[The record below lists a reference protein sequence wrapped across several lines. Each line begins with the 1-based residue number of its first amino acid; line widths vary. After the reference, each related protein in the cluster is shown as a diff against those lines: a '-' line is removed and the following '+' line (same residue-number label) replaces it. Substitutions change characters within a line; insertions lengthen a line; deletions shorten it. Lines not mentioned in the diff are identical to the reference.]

1 MTPGLSALVVAN
13 AADSDPGHVGERLE
27 QRGFRLRTTLRE
39 DGGVA
44 GIVDSVRSVDVVV
57 LLGSEWSVH
66 SPVDTA
72 ALKAECALVRSAMA
86 AGIPVLAICYGAQ
99 VVAAAC
105 GGVVERA
112 ARPEIGWI
120 RVDPTEETDLVVDG
134 PWLAFHTDVVEPPPH
149 ARLLARNDCGAQAFL
164 LPGVLAVQ
172 FHPEVRPDV
181 VLDWARRFPDLV
193 SEAGLDAPELVAQ
206 SRAREPEAR
215 AAAHALV
222 DSFLDAVATSD
233 RLQPRDRSR
242 P

>member
-112 ARPEIGWI
+112 AKDVGGFLVCLGEEVGVDVQRRSGVAMPEPAGDGSD
-120 RVDPTEETDLVVDG
+120 VDAG
-134 PWLAFHTDVVEPPPH
+134 GKQASGDVVTQVMKTNAGQACALAQPCKGSTHRVGVP
-149 ARLLARNDCGAQAFL
+149 RLRS
-164 LPGVLAVQ
+164 
-172 FHPEVRPDV
+172 VRCMAEHECA
-181 VLDWARRFPDLV
+181 WF
-193 SEAGLDAPELVAQ
+193 
-206 SRAREPEAR
+206 
-215 AAAHALV
+215 
-222 DSFLDAVATSD
+222 
-233 RLQPRDRSR
+233 
-242 P
+242 